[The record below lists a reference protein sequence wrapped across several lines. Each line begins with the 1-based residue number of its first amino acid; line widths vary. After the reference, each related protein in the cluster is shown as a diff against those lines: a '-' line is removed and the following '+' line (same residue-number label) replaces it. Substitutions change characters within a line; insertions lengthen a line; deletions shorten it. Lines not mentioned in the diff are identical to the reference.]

1 MKSAHVFADS
11 PEKIEVKILDQPIP
25 TPGPNDVVIKVVVS
39 GTNPKDWKL
48 PIYWRGPQGINTG
61 DDIAGYVHMVG
72 KDVTGFRVGDRVAAF
87 HEMTKPWGSFAEY
100 ALAWEKATFHIPLH
114 TTFEEAATIPLAAMT
129 AALALFHGL
138 GLPEPW
144 VGDVSQARRD
154 AQAGGVVIYGAA
166 SAVGAFAIKLLKRAS
181 IHPIIAV
188 AGRGI
193 PFVETIIDRSKG
205 DTVIDYRGGEK
216 AVVDSLKA
224 AIPSGQ
230 KLLYAFDAVS
240 ENGSYQNIVQAL
252 DPRGNL
258 ALILPGLTGEGIPPT
273 VNWGMT
279 SVSTVHGSP
288 FDLGDF
294 GYAWFRL
301 FTLGLKEGW
310 LSGHPYEVLPGGLGS
325 VQKGLENLRDGKA
338 SAVKYVYRIA
348 ETEGL

>member
-1 MKSAHVFADS
+1 MKSGHVYAS
-11 PEKIEVKILDQPIP
+11 TPESIEVKVLDQPIP
-25 TPGPNDVVIKVVVS
+25 TPGPNDIVIKVIVS

-48 PIYWRGPQGINTG
+48 PVYWGGGQGMNTG
-61 DDIAGYVHMVG
+61 DDIAGYVHALG

-87 HEMTKPWGSFAEY
+87 HEMTKPFGSFAEY
-100 ALAWEKATFHIPLH
+100 ALAWEKTTFHLPSH

-129 AALALFHGL
+129 AALALFHRL

-144 VGDVSQARRD
+144 VGDNSQARRD
-154 AQAGGVVIYGAA
+154 AQAGGVLVYGAA
-166 SAVGAFAIKLLKRAS
+166 SAVGAFAIKLLKRAN

-193 PFVETIIDRSKG
+193 PFVESIIDTSKG
-205 DTVIDYRGGEK
+205 DTIIDYRKGNK
-216 AVVDSLKA
+216 AIVDSLKA
-224 AIPSGQ
+224 AIPAG
-230 KLLYAFDAVS
+230 KRLLYAFDTVS

-258 ALILPGLTGEGIPPT
+258 ALILPGLSGEGIPDT

-279 SVSTVHGSP
+279 PVSAVHGFP
-288 FDLGDF
+288 LDLGDF

-310 LSGHPYEVLPGGLGS
+310 LNGHPHEVIPGGLRG
-325 VQKGLENLRDGKA
+325 VQKGLENLGDGKA
-338 SAVKYVYRIA
+338 SAVKYVYRIE
-348 ETEGL
+348 ETE